1 MMDSRKLSLKKYA
14 AVIAILIVLVMT
26 VLDVTLVN
34 VALPVMADKF
44 SISDSYAVWI
54 VTIYQL
60 AITMLLLPLSSVGD
74 LFSYRRNFLIG
85 VAVFT
90 FSSALCA
97 ASTSF
102 SMILISRAL
111 QGIGAA
117 CVMSVNIALTRLIYP
132 RHILGRGLALNAM
145 VIAIATAAGP
155 TIAGC
160 ILSVASW
167 HWLFLINVPF
177 GIAAFFI
184 GKKLLPSNPPKEH
197 KLKFD
202 WISGIENTI
211 VFGLIFYALG
221 SFARKGDLLTNSCL
235 ICIGLIVGVF
245 YVRRQLDKEA
255 PMLPVDLFR
264 IRLYSLSIATSVCS
278 FIAQNLAMISLP
290 FLFFNSL
297 GFSEITT
304 GLLMTPWPLATM
316 IVSPLAAK
324 FVEKHNPGL
333 TAAAGMGVYALG
345 ITLMLLLPHSEVSEL
360 NIAWRMALCGV
371 GFGLF
376 QTPNNIVMVIATPI
390 QRTGGAGGMQSTA
403 RLVGQTLGATLVTL
417 IFAISLPKLSV
428 QICLCVALG
437 MALVAGILSLTRASR
452 LPADNR
458 TIS

>member
-1 MMDSRKLSLKKYA
+1 MDSRKLSLKKYA

-44 SISDSYAVWI
+44 SITDSYAVWI

-184 GKKLLPSNPPKEH
+184 GKRLLPSNPPKEH

-403 RLVGQTLGATLVTL
+403 RLVGQTIGATLVTL

-428 QICLCVALG
+428 QICLSVALG

>member
-1 MMDSRKLSLKKYA
+1 MDSRKLSLKKYA

-85 VAVFT
+85 VTVFT

-111 QGIGAA
+111 LGIGAA

-184 GKKLLPSNPPKEH
+184 GKRLLPSNPPKEH

-417 IFAISLPKLSV
+417 IFAISLPELSV
-428 QICLCVALG
+428 QICLSVALG

>member
-1 MMDSRKLSLKKYA
+1 MMNSGKLSLKKYA

-34 VALPVMADKF
+34 VALPVMAEKF
-44 SISDSYAVWI
+44 NISDSNAVWI

-74 LFSYRRNFLIG
+74 LYSYRRNFLIG

-97 ASTSF
+97 VSTGF
-102 SMILISRAL
+102 SMILISRMF

-132 RHILGRGLALNAM
+132 RDILGRGLALNAM

-184 GKKLLPSNPPKEH
+184 GRKLLPSNPPKEH
-197 KLKFD
+197 KVKFD
-202 WISGIENTI
+202 WLSGIENVI
-211 VFGLIFYALG
+211 VFGLIFYAFG
-221 SFARKGDLLTNSCL
+221 NFARKGDILTNSCL
-235 ICIGLIVGVF
+235 IAIGLFIGVF
-245 YVRRQLDKEA
+245 YVRRQLDKDE

-264 IRLYSLSIATSVCS
+264 IRLYTLSIATSICS

-316 IVSPLAAK
+316 IVSPIAAK
-324 FVEKHNPGL
+324 FVEKHNPGI
-333 TAAAGMGVYALG
+333 TAAAGMGLYAIG
-345 ITLMLLLPHSEVSEL
+345 ITMMLLLPHSGVSEL
-360 NIAWRMALCGV
+360 NIAWRMALCGI

-376 QTPNNIVMVIATPI
+376 QTPNNIVMVIATPLK
-390 QRTGGAGGMQSTA
+390 RTGGAGGMQSTA
-403 RLVGQTLGATLVTL
+403 RLVGQTVGATLVTL
-417 IFAISLPKLSV
+417 IFAISMPKISV
-428 QICLCVALG
+428 QTCLCVALA
-437 MALVAGILSLTRASR
+437 MAIIAGILSMTRASK
-452 LPADNR
+452 LKAD
-458 TIS
+458 THTAP

>member
-1 MMDSRKLSLKKYA
+1 MDSRKLSLKKYA

-44 SISDSYAVWI
+44 GISDSYSVWI

-102 SMILISRAL
+102 SMILISRAF

-117 CVMSVNIALTRLIYP
+117 CVMSVNIALTRIIYP
-132 RHILGRGLALNAM
+132 RNILGRGLALNAM

-184 GKKLLPSNPPKEH
+184 GNKLLPANPPKEH

-221 SFARKGDLLTNSCL
+221 SFARKGDLLVNSCL

-245 YVRRQLDKEA
+245 YVRRQLDKES

-264 IRLYSLSIATSVCS
+264 IRLYSLSIITSVCS

-290 FLFFNSL
+290 FMFFNGL

-316 IVSPLAAK
+316 VVSPLAAK
-324 FVEKHNPGL
+324 FVEKHNPGT
-333 TAAAGMGVYALG
+333 TAAAGMGIYA
-345 ITLMLLLPHSEVSEL
+345 
-360 NIAWRMALCGV
+360 
-371 GFGLF
+371 
-376 QTPNNIVMVIATPI
+376 
-390 QRTGGAGGMQSTA
+390 
-403 RLVGQTLGATLVTL
+403 
-417 IFAISLPKLSV
+417 
-428 QICLCVALG
+428 
-437 MALVAGILSLTRASR
+437 
-452 LPADNR
+452 
-458 TIS
+458 